1 MSSLPLSVRTALW
14 VTAVWH
20 GHGGLTDLDEAVAAA
35 HPDFDHVEG
44 DLGRLLLWR
53 ELGES
58 ALLVA
63 LPRPGDLSGMPRVTP
78 EVAGAAAAAGECV
91 FVAGMGGLLVPELA
105 LFGPVGDEGSMARW
119 TAYDSE
125 PVARHVL
132 DSLDLGDLERGLG
145 RVVAEGAEA
154 LESVEG
160 RPWTPGPREDAE
172 RALSSGAWGLPG
184 DLPPR
189 AVRVMTLAARV
200 GVIADEGLTLSAAGP
215 TLDVHTSGHRERSL
229 RRLAVAADQS
239 LAGAANVAAMS
250 IAGWRPA

>member
-78 EVAGAAAAAGECV
+78 EVAGAAAAATS
-91 FVAGMGGLLVPELA
+91 AIAM
-105 LFGPVGDEGSMARW
+105 
-119 TAYDSE
+119 TA
-125 PVARHVL
+125 A
-132 DSLDLGDLERGLG
+132 
-145 RVVAEGAEA
+145 
-154 LESVEG
+154 
-160 RPWTPGPREDAE
+160 T
-172 RALSSGAWGLPG
+172 
-184 DLPPR
+184 
-189 AVRVMTLAARV
+189 
-200 GVIADEGLTLSAAGP
+200 
-215 TLDVHTSGHRERSL
+215 
-229 RRLAVAADQS
+229 
-239 LAGAANVAAMS
+239 AAMRMRACMLKECCCDVMRVRQS
-250 IAGWRPA
+250 HPKIAE